1 MAITTTRL
9 LKGWTQTESGG
20 SGTWLWVQRTGP
32 LLKPEDLVDVGG
44 ELPVISMYSK
54 VHDPNKNPPPVYLFI
69 EIIDMVDACGK
80 DMLEQLDLSGKVYL
94 VEPGRYGARD
104 LNSAFQSCGWDGIKD
119 MVEEFVDSGD
129 DVEDDDETSS
139 ETQPNRGAIPDIG
152 LLYADFLRSY
162 GHKSPLHSASGG
174 RIVTEKNLHD
184 GVDERGVRALLREL
198 LVEANQ
204 YIADNTALQA
214 TLDTKVVNKTGQT
227 SREFAGGIDS
237 TWDTLRRIQDMGDE
251 ATPAQKLVLKMY
263 KNAGQTMGGDKVPLD
278 IAANEPLLRGQ
289 S

>member
-9 LKGWTQTESGG
+9 LQGWTQTESGG
-20 SGTWLWVQRTGP
+20 SGTWLWVQRIGN

-69 EIIDMVDACGK
+69 EIQDMVDACGR
-80 DMLEQLDLSGKVYL
+80 DMLGQLDLSGEVYL

-104 LNSAFQSCGWDGIKD
+104 LYRVYQSCGWDGIKD
-119 MVEEFVDSGD
+119 MVEEFV
-129 DVEDDDETSS
+129 ETSNES
-139 ETQPNRGAIPDIG
+139 SNEAQPNRGAIPDIG
-152 LLYADFLRSY
+152 LLYADLLRNY
-162 GHKSPLHSASGG
+162 EHKSPLHSASGG

-184 GVDERGVRALLREL
+184 GVDESSKGFSSLLREL

-204 YIADNTALQA
+204 YIADNTVLQA
-214 TLDTKVVNKTGQT
+214 TLDTKVVNKMGQT

-237 TWDTLRRIQDMGDE
+237 TWDTLRRIQDMGDN

-263 KNAGQTMGGDKVPLD
+263 KNAGQTLGGDKVPLD
-278 IAANEPLLRGQ
+278 IVANEPLLRGQ

>member
-20 SGTWLWVQRTGP
+20 SGTWLWVRRIGD
-32 LLKPEDLVDVGG
+32 LLKPCDLEGEGG
-44 ELPVISMYSK
+44 PIPTIFMKDSRAA
-54 VHDPNKNPPPVYLFI
+54 PTYLFI
-69 EIIDMVDACGK
+69 EIIDMVDACGR
-80 DMLEQLDLSGKVYL
+80 DMLEQLDLSGEVYL
-94 VEPGRYGARD
+94 VEPERYGARD

-119 MVEEFVDSGD
+119 IVEEFVDSD
-129 DVEDDDETSS
+129 DDDETPS
-139 ETQPNRGAIPDIG
+139 ETKPNCAAVPDIG

-162 GHKSPLHSASGG
+162 GNKSPLHSASGG

-184 GVDERGVRALLREL
+184 GVDERRVYALLRKL

-214 TLDTKVVNKTGQT
+214 TLDTKVVNKMGQT

-237 TWDTLRRIQDMGDE
+237 TWDTLRRIQSMGDN
-251 ATPAQKLVLKMY
+251 ATPAQKIVLKMY
-263 KNAGQTMGGDKVPLD
+263 KNAGQTLCGDKVPLD
-278 IAANEPLLRGQ
+278 IAADEPLLRGQ